1 MADSD
6 ERGLARIQGGCGAVS
21 SLTGGARSKV
31 VTLVGLLAEQGPT
44 LLFPLLESG
53 AGKDSEAN
61 APDIRARHQDR
72 GGQNDGAPRAT
83 EEDRAMK
90 KPTSWDLYFQKQLG
104 DPEMRGLIDEELE
117 SLRVGT
123 QIARWRQK
131 KGLSQA
137 QLAARAGMSAPN
149 ISRIENSPAQN
160 ITLETLVK
168 IARALGRGVE
178 VTFPARRSS

>member
-1 MADSD
+1 
-6 ERGLARIQGGCGAVS
+6 
-21 SLTGGARSKV
+21 
-31 VTLVGLLAEQGPT
+31 
-44 LLFPLLESG
+44 
-53 AGKDSEAN
+53 
-61 APDIRARHQDR
+61 
-72 GGQNDGAPRAT
+72 
-83 EEDRAMK
+83 MK
-90 KPTSWDLYFQKQLG
+90 KPTRWDLYFQKQLG

-160 ITLETLVK
+160 MTLETLVK
-168 IARALGRGVE
+168 IARALGRGV
-178 VTFPARRSS
+178 VVSFPARRSS